1 MIIEN
6 IFKKLFQNYQLN
18 ILNLMSFI
26 KAYLTV
32 NIKKGDNYVI
42 KSNTLEIN
50 LQKVINNSISD
61 FHET

>member
-6 IFKKLFQNYQLN
+6 ILKKLFQNYQLN

-42 KSNTLEIN
+42 KSKI
-50 LQKVINNSISD
+50 I
-61 FHET
+61 